1 MISLLQ
7 YNKTKSDLFYVKN
20 FQFSTMFK
28 KFIMRVETCII
39 KYKINFHKLFASIKE
54 KISKE

>member
-1 MISLLQ
+1 MISLPH
-7 YNKTKSDLFYVKN
+7 YNKTKSDLLYVKN
-20 FQFSTMFK
+20 FQFSSKLK
-28 KFIMRVETCII
+28 KFIMRIETCII